1 METPSSTEE
10 LPVCPTCGGQ
20 MLSKPASDDTD
31 YITICPTCT
40 SDHTNNEIDKPD
52 ISHASQEE
60 DSDPGTRF
68 RKLVSQFHETNLN
81 DPVPDSLLEGLSE
94 EARSLLSGEATPPTS
109 PPEKFSD
116 DIASSLRAQ
125 DYLIDQD
132 AHGVRLIG
140 GFVPSDG
147 SSGAMSSSDIV
158 RLAADL
164 QGGVLPP
171 QDRAHC
177 TKCDAVIPV
186 ENSKCQ
192 WCGEPAPPPQESSG
206 DE

>member
-1 METPSSTEE
+1 
-10 LPVCPTCGGQ
+10 
-20 MLSKPASDDTD
+20 MLSKQVSDDTD

-40 SDHTNNEIDKPD
+40 SDQTHNEIDKPD
-52 ISHASQEE
+52 ITHAFQKE

-68 RKLVSQFHETNLN
+68 RKLISQVHETNLN
-81 DPVPDSLLEGLSE
+81 DPLPDSLLEGLSE
-94 EARSLLSGEATPPTS
+94 EARSLLSGEATPSTS
-109 PPEKFSD
+109 PPEKFSE

-125 DYLIDQD
+125 GFVIDQD
-132 AHGVRLIG
+132 AHGVRISG

-147 SSGAMSSSDIV
+147 GSGEMSSTDIV

-171 QDRAHC
+171 EDRVHC

-186 ENSKCQ
+186 NDSKCQ
-192 WCGEPAPPPQESSG
+192 WCGEPAPPPQETSR